1 MVVTL
6 YSLSL
11 AMIAYAII
19 GQVRDNISSPKI
31 FILGLII
38 LGAVS
43 GLSGEDD
50 APTGWNGRGSYVDW

>member
-1 MVVTL
+1 
-6 YSLSL
+6 
-11 AMIAYAII
+11 MIAYAII